1 MDTSTPQINI
11 RDGSTTTSFDV
22 EIVIPM
28 EIALPDYSAGMRAL
42 APIQPGG
49 RLLLYDQIRLDD
61 ALIRVMLTLLDGQ
74 EEGSYLVLG
83 ELYGDPISE
92 PMIAELVIDDLPYE
106 SPVQNQK
113 IEFSNVR
120 IPPEFDAIH
129 LRLKT
134 LQ

>member
-1 MDTSTPQINI
+1 MATPHIIIQEGSTPQ
-11 RDGSTTTSFDV
+11 SFDV
-22 EIVIPM
+22 EILIPM

-61 ALIRVMLTLLDGQ
+61 SLIRVMLTLLDGA
-74 EEGSYLVLG
+74 EEGTYLVIG
-83 ELYGDPISE
+83 ELYGGELPAS
-92 PMIAELVIDDLPYE
+92 MVAELAIDDTSYE

-113 IEFSNVR
+113 VEFADVR
-120 IPPEFDAIH
+120 IPQKFDSIR

-134 LQ
+134 VH